1 MAAVL
6 SDEQED
12 ARLVRKRLRRLNA
25 QFRKAGIFC
34 GLPILFEGDIFE
46 SPKGDSCLAGLT
58 RRYAKEFTKRDD
70 MSPPEIPQEEFI
82 LGPAREKGMRN
93 AWLIER
99 RSTSGGPI
107 SHTGS
112 AQHMFH
118 IAIVERFPG
127 ISEEKQEVF
136 LRKTRVRSSTKD
148 RIRHVFAT
156 IDQAPR
162 VIMQAEKIAQRKLR
176 ELVQPEVY
184 DQYMLTGAI
193 IVAGRSGLNY
203 LIRRYRPTLAM
214 DDRTG
219 RILCA
224 LCLHPLGYF
233 SGTWAGALPPTD
245 EVVAHLLMIR
255 GKAQKGEG
263 EHFFWRKANQ
273 IPIDEPNSGV

>member
-1 MAAVL
+1 
-6 SDEQED
+6 
-12 ARLVRKRLRRLNA
+12 
-25 QFRKAGIFC
+25 
-34 GLPILFEGDIFE
+34 
-46 SPKGDSCLAGLT
+46 
-58 RRYAKEFTKRDD
+58 
-70 MSPPEIPQEEFI
+70 
-82 LGPAREKGMRN
+82 
-93 AWLIER
+93 
-99 RSTSGGPI
+99 
-107 SHTGS
+107 
-112 AQHMFH
+112 
-118 IAIVERFPG
+118 
-127 ISEEKQEVF
+127 
-136 LRKTRVRSSTKD
+136 
-148 RIRHVFAT
+148 VFAT